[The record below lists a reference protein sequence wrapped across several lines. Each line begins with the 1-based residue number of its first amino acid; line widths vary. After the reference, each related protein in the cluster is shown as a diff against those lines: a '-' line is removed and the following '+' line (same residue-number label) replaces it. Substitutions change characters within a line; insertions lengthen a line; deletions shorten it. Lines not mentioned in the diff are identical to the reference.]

1 MPLEIP
7 QSWTFKT
14 AEVAQGFDQHVREQ
28 LPWYDLATGA
38 IAHIARHYIPQNGL
52 VYDVGCATGNVGRHL
67 ADTLAARHASL
78 IGIDPSEEMEKI
90 YEAPGTF
97 VCANAEEHDYQSFD
111 LCILFLVLMF
121 IEPGKRAAYTRT
133 LYEKCKPGGAII
145 VFDKMERSQGYL
157 GTIMYRLTLAGKF
170 QAGVEPA
177 EIIEKELSLAGVQ
190 RPISLDQLPAA
201 PYQWFKFGDFA
212 GYILE
217 KPA

>member
-121 IEPGKRAAYTRT
+121 IE
-133 LYEKCKPGGAII
+133 
-145 VFDKMERSQGYL
+145 
-157 GTIMYRLTLAGKF
+157 RLTLAGKF